1 MRVTIRMS
9 GSEDVVLHA
18 ADAAEE
24 PSAAVQAER
33 LNDEPDGSAG
43 EAAAIG
49 LLVGLVVA
57 VCEIPLGMVAMKT
70 GHVEML
76 VGPRPLACPCR
87 RGGGAGLGF
96 LAVPA
101 QTVFALRPRQHGRT

>member
-1 MRVTIRMS
+1 MLMRVTIRMS
-9 GSEDVVLHA
+9 GSEDVVLRA

-24 PSAAVQAER
+24 PSASVQAER
-33 LNDEPDGSAG
+33 LNDEQDVSAG

-49 LLVGLVVA
+49 PLVGLVVA

-76 VGPRPLACPCR
+76 VGPGLWLALAGAAAALDWVFSLCPR
-87 RGGGAGLGF
+87 KPFSR
-96 LAVPA
+96 
-101 QTVFALRPRQHGRT
+101 